1 MSAVNLKVVN
11 TVNSGLLSSS
21 NDPFQPL
28 LELKDVCKSY
38 GEGKSK
44 TSILKNINLSVRE
57 GEFIAIVGFSGS
69 GKTTLISTIA
79 GLIHADSGE
88 VLKQGKPITAPGW
101 AVEIRAFLLNF
112 HFLVLAL

>member
-88 VLKQGKPITAPGW
+88 VLKQGKPITAPG
-101 AVEIRAFLLNF
+101 
-112 HFLVLAL
+112 